1 MRVVLTGGGTGG
13 HIYPALAIAEQLKA
27 DKPDTKFLY
36 IGGKRGLENS
46 IVPETQLPFETL
58 DITGFRR
65 SLSADNIKTVLRFL
79 RSVQAASEL
88 LEKFK
93 PDVVV
98 GTGGYVCGPVVYA
111 AHKLRIPTLIHE
123 QNAIPGL
130 TNRFLSR
137 YVNTVAVSFDG
148 TQDQFPKARRVMY
161 SGNPRA
167 TTVHRADAVEGFRLL
182 GLPSGTPVVLVVGG
196 SIGAK
201 AINEAMMEMIPDI
214 NRTPDVHY
222 VYVTGKRYYE
232 EAKRGIDE
240 APWVTPKNLHVLPYV
255 DRMPEVLA
263 ASMLVISRA
272 GASFLAEVTSL
283 GIPAVLIPSPNVTNN
298 HQEVNAR
305 ALEDEGAA
313 IVILEPDLNGSSL
326 FAAVEAVVSDDYLRA
341 NMSACSTALGKPDSA
356 KVIVT
361 ELRKLAM
368 RARAI
373 RRGAL

>member
-13 HIYPALAIAEQLKA
+13 HIYPALAIAEQLKT
-27 DKPDTKFLY
+27 DRPDTEFLY
-36 IGGKRGLENS
+36 IGGQRGLENS
-46 IVPETQLPFETL
+46 IVPQSEIPFETL
-58 DITGFRR
+58 DITGFKR
-65 SLSADNIKTVLRFL
+65 SLSADNIKTVLRFMKG
-79 RSVQAASEL
+79 VQVASGL

-137 YVNTVAVSFDG
+137 YVSTVAVSFDG

-167 TTVHRADAVEGFRLL
+167 TTVHRAKASEGFQLL
-182 GLPSGTPVVLVVGG
+182 GLPEGTPIVLIVGG

-201 AINEAMMEMIPDI
+201 AINEAVMDMVTDLVRMP
-214 NRTPDVHY
+214 NVHF

-232 EAKRGIDE
+232 EAKRGLDE
-240 APWVTPKNLHVLPYV
+240 APWVTPANLHVLPYIE
-255 DRMPEVLA
+255 RMPEVLA

-305 ALEDEGAA
+305 ALEDDGAA
-313 IVILEPDLNGSSL
+313 IVITESELDGDKLLE
-326 FAAVEAVVSDDYLRA
+326 AVEAVIGDEYLRQRMA
-341 NMSACSTALGKPDSA
+341 ECSSKLGKPDSA
-356 KVIVT
+356 SVISA
-361 ELRKLAM
+361 ELRKLSV
-368 RARAI
+368 RAQAI

>member
-27 DKPDTKFLY
+27 DRPDTEFLY

-46 IVPETQLPFETL
+46 IVPETQIPFETL

-79 RSVQAASEL
+79 RGVQSSSEL

-148 TQDQFPKARRVMY
+148 TQNQFPKAKRVMY

-167 TTVHRADAVEGFRLL
+167 TTVHRANAAEGFRML
-182 GLPSGTPVVLVVGG
+182 GLPEGTPIVLVVGG

-201 AINEAMMEMIPDI
+201 AINEAMLQMVPDI
-214 NRTPDVHY
+214 MRMPDVQF
-222 VYVTGKRYYE
+222 VYVTGKRYYDE
-232 EAKRGIDE
+232 IKRGLDE
-240 APWVTPKNLHVLPYV
+240 APWVTPANLKVLPYV
-255 DRMPEVLA
+255 ERMPEVLA

-313 IVILEPDLNGSSL
+313 LMILERDLNGRSL
-326 FAAVEAVVSDDYLRA
+326 LEAVEAVVNDEYLRA
-341 NMSACSTALGKPDSA
+341 RMSERSAGLGKPDSA
-356 KVIVT
+356 SIIAA
-361 ELRKLAM
+361 ELRKLAV
-368 RARAI
+368 RAQAI

>member
-27 DKPDTKFLY
+27 DKPDTEFLY
-36 IGGKRGLENS
+36 VGGKRGLENT
-46 IVPETQLPFETL
+46 IVPATGMRFETL

-65 SLSADNIKTVLRFL
+65 NLSADNIKTVLRFL
-79 RSVQAASEL
+79 RGVQASSEL

-93 PDVVV
+93 PDVVI

-167 TTVHRADAVEGFRLL
+167 TTVHSADAAEGFRLL
-182 GLPSGTPVVLVVGG
+182 GLPQGTPVVLVVGG

-201 AINEAMMEMIPDI
+201 AINEAMLQMVPDI
-214 NRTPDVHY
+214 VRMPDVHF

-232 EAKRGIDE
+232 EAKRTLEE
-240 APWVTPKNLHVLPYV
+240 APWVTPSNLHVLPYV
-255 DRMPEVLA
+255 ERMPEVLA
-263 ASMLVISRA
+263 ASTLVVSRA

-305 ALEDEGAA
+305 ALEEDGAA
-313 IVILEPDLNGSSL
+313 IVILERELGGESL
-326 FAAVEAVVSDDYLRA
+326 FAAVEAVMRDEYLRTRMA
-341 NMSACSTALGKPDSA
+341 ERSAELGKPDSA
-356 KVIVT
+356 VVIAT
-361 ELRKLAM
+361 ELRKLAV
-368 RARAI
+368 RAQAI
-373 RRGAL
+373 RRGVL

>member
-13 HIYPALAIAEQLKA
+13 HIYPALAIAEQLKT
-27 DKPDTKFLY
+27 DRPDTEFLY

-46 IVPETQLPFETL
+46 IVPETDMPFETL

-79 RSVQAASEL
+79 KGVQASSEL

-137 YVNTVAVSFDG
+137 YVSTVAVSFDG
-148 TQDQFPKARRVMY
+148 TQDQFPKAKRVMY

-167 TTVHRADAVEGFRLL
+167 TTVHRADAAEGFRLL
-182 GLPSGTPVVLVVGG
+182 GLSPGTPVVLVVGG

-201 AINEAMMEMIPDI
+201 AINEAMLQMVTDI
-214 NRTPDVHY
+214 VRMPDVHF

-232 EAKRGIDE
+232 EAKRSLEE
-240 APWVTPKNLHVLPYV
+240 APWVMPSNLHVLPYV
-255 DRMPEVLA
+255 ERMPEVLA

-305 ALEDEGAA
+305 ALEDDGAA
-313 IVILEPDLNGSSL
+313 IVIAERDLSGESL
-326 FAAVEAVVSDDYLRA
+326 LRAVEAVVQDEYLRLRMA
-341 NMSACSTALGKPDSA
+341 ECSARLGKPDSA
-356 KVIVT
+356 AVIT
-361 ELRKLAM
+361 AELRKLAV
-368 RARAI
+368 RAQAI

>member
-27 DKPDTKFLY
+27 DKPDIEFLY
-36 IGGKRGLENS
+36 IGGKRGLENT
-46 IVPETQLPFETL
+46 IVPESGIPFETL

-79 RSVQAASEL
+79 RGVQASSEL

-137 YVNTVAVSFDG
+137 YVSTVAVSFDG
-148 TQDQFPKARRVMY
+148 TQHQFPKAKRIMY

-167 TTVHRADAVEGFRLL
+167 TTVHRADAAEGFRLL
-182 GLPSGTPVVLVVGG
+182 GLPQGTPVVLVVGG

-201 AINEAMMEMIPDI
+201 AINEAMLQMVPDI
-214 NRTPDVHY
+214 MRMPDVHF

-232 EAKRGIDE
+232 EAVRSLDE
-240 APWVTPKNLHVLPYV
+240 APWVTPSNLHVLPYV
-255 DRMPEVLA
+255 ERMPEVLA
-263 ASMLVISRA
+263 ASMLVVSRA

-305 ALEDEGAA
+305 ALEEDGAA
-313 IVILEPDLNGSSL
+313 IVILEPELNGTSL
-326 FAAVEAVVSDDYLRA
+326 FAAVEAVVRDEYL
-341 NMSACSTALGKPDSA
+341 CSGMGERSRKLGKPDSA
-356 KVIVT
+356 QVIAA
-361 ELRKLAM
+361 ELRKLAV
-368 RARAI
+368 RAQAI
-373 RRGAL
+373 RRGML

>member
-13 HIYPALAIAEQLKA
+13 HIYPALAIAEQLKT
-27 DKPDTKFLY
+27 DRPDTEFLY

-46 IVPETQLPFETL
+46 IVPETDMPFETL

-79 RSVQAASEL
+79 KGVQASSEL

-137 YVNTVAVSFDG
+137 YVSTVAVSFDG
-148 TQDQFPKARRVMY
+148 TQDQFPKAKRVMY

-167 TTVHRADAVEGFRLL
+167 TTVHRANAAEGFRLL
-182 GLPSGTPVVLVVGG
+182 GLSQGTPVVLVVGG

-201 AINEAMMEMIPDI
+201 AINEAMLQMVTDI
-214 NRTPDVHY
+214 VRMPDVHF

-232 EAKRGIDE
+232 EAKRSLEE
-240 APWVTPKNLHVLPYV
+240 APWVMPSNLHVLPYV
-255 DRMPEVLA
+255 ERMPEVLA

-305 ALEDEGAA
+305 ALEDDGAA
-313 IVILEPDLNGSSL
+313 IVIAERDLSGESL
-326 FAAVEAVVSDDYLRA
+326 LRAVEAVVQDEYLRLRMA
-341 NMSACSTALGKPDSA
+341 ECSARLGKPDSA
-356 KVIVT
+356 AVIT
-361 ELRKLAM
+361 AELRKLAV
-368 RARAI
+368 RAQAI